1 MKLKQLFIIF
11 FLLSALSA
19 CTSSKK
25 EQESNTS
32 SPLPKKVYQMDKKK
46 AAEQYQGTVLNKIM
60 GGKSGTTYDFATSNV
75 MWRASLKALD
85 FIPLQSANYSGGVL
99 ITDWYSTSLN
109 TQESIKIEIRFQSD
123 VLAASSINVI
133 SYKKKCQQLNCSIS
147 KLPNTFNDEI
157 KTKILNNARKLNLE
171 SQTKK

>member
-1 MKLKQLFIIF
+1 MKINQFLTIFSLF
-11 FLLSALSA
+11 LVLNA

-25 EQESNTS
+25 EQESNTD

-99 ITDWYSTSLN
+99 ITDWYSSSLDS
-109 TQESIKIEIRFQSD
+109 QESIKIEIRFQSD

-147 KLPNTFNDEI
+147 KLSNSFNDEI
-157 KTKILNNARKLNLE
+157 KSKILNQARKLNLE